1 MKSKDINGATP
12 IDADEAEG
20 LIPNLTS
27 QKELNEWEQTNIADA
42 ALEYYG
48 KKYATVKILDYLFL
62 KQLHKDMFSKTWKWA
77 GEYRKSE
84 KNVVSSAPE
93 KIAIELSMLIADVL
107 FWINN
112 KTYLPDEICARF
124 HRRLV
129 AIHLFPNG
137 NGRHARFVTDLLA
150 ESLGNKPFSWGSSDL
165 YFAGEARTK
174 YLAALKE
181 ADNNNYEPLTK
192 FIRS

>member
-112 KTYLPDEICARF
+112 
-124 HRRLV
+124 
-129 AIHLFPNG
+129 
-137 NGRHARFVTDLLA
+137 
-150 ESLGNKPFSWGSSDL
+150 
-165 YFAGEARTK
+165 
-174 YLAALKE
+174 
-181 ADNNNYEPLTK
+181 
-192 FIRS
+192 